1 MLCRKNA
8 NLLFRI
14 VRIVSIGVLLFV
26 IGVVPLSAQNKVSA
40 PLPHGWQTVIGEL
53 MDDSDENVAEWES
66 VYDALADLEQSP
78 VDINAAAREDLERIP
93 FLTED
98 EVADILEYIY
108 RNGEMKTVAELA
120 MIPSV
125 TRTSRRLLPYFI
137 VIRSKEG
144 EKPLSLRN
152 ILKYGENSLTATGNV
167 PLYSRKGDKN
177 GYLGYKYRHSLR
189 YEYSYSDRLRIGIV
203 GAQDAGE
210 PFFSGRNSLGYD
222 FYSYYLSL
230 RRFGRLKNLVVG
242 RYKVK
247 MGMGLLVNN
256 DFSMG
261 KTTSMQASS
270 GAGASIRPHSSRTS
284 YNCMQGAAATLGLAD
299 GLDLTAFVSYR
310 DIDATLNNDDGSI
323 ATILKTGYHRTETEM
338 AKKNNSSIFA
348 AGTSV
353 TLVKSRFSAG
363 ASAYYAALDRELR
376 PNTNALYR
384 KYYASGKRFYGVSV
398 DYGYQGGSFTFRGE
412 TATGSSRSWATVN
425 TMSYR
430 VSTALSLRLVQRYYS
445 YKYYSLFARS
455 FSEGGSVQNESGV
468 YVGADWK
475 PLRNLSLSYYADVAY
490 FPWAKYQAASAS
502 RSFDN
507 MLSAVYTSGPFTFT
521 ARYRLKKRQKDNED
535 KTALIYKTDQRARLS
550 ALYKQKEWSLKMQ
563 LDAAASSCKDK
574 SRGYMATL
582 SGGTTAIRRV
592 AVYATFAYFH
602 TGDYNS
608 RLYSYEPGMLYDF
621 SFPSYYGEGIRYS
634 LLAKYSPTKRLSV
647 AAKAGTTCYFDRSQV
662 GSGLQQVDASSLTD
676 VQLQLHWKF

>member
-270 GAGASIRPHSSRTS
+270 GAAR
-284 YNCMQGAAATLGLAD
+284 
-299 GLDLTAFVSYR
+299 
-310 DIDATLNNDDGSI
+310 
-323 ATILKTGYHRTETEM
+323 K
-338 AKKNNSSIFA
+338 
-348 AGTSV
+348 SV
-353 TLVKSRFSAG
+353 V
-363 ASAYYAALDRELR
+363 
-376 PNTNALYR
+376 
-384 KYYASGKRFYGVSV
+384 
-398 DYGYQGGSFTFRGE
+398 
-412 TATGSSRSWATVN
+412 
-425 TMSYR
+425 
-430 VSTALSLRLVQRYYS
+430 
-445 YKYYSLFARS
+445 
-455 FSEGGSVQNESGV
+455 
-468 YVGADWK
+468 
-475 PLRNLSLSYYADVAY
+475 
-490 FPWAKYQAASAS
+490 
-502 RSFDN
+502 
-507 MLSAVYTSGPFTFT
+507 
-521 ARYRLKKRQKDNED
+521 
-535 KTALIYKTDQRARLS
+535 
-550 ALYKQKEWSLKMQ
+550 
-563 LDAAASSCKDK
+563 
-574 SRGYMATL
+574 
-582 SGGTTAIRRV
+582 
-592 AVYATFAYFH
+592 
-602 TGDYNS
+602 
-608 RLYSYEPGMLYDF
+608 
-621 SFPSYYGEGIRYS
+621 
-634 LLAKYSPTKRLSV
+634 
-647 AAKAGTTCYFDRSQV
+647 
-662 GSGLQQVDASSLTD
+662 
-676 VQLQLHWKF
+676 